1 MLFEHHVVSHQVAGA
16 GEGAFLGSLIGH
28 GLSTARSHDCS
39 SFIRKILSS
48 RVETPQ
54 SGRLNTWLCGKVR
67 LFNLSHPVA

>member
-1 MLFEHHVVSHQVAGA
+1 MGQTIVSSIGLGQIR
-16 GEGAFLGSLIGH
+16 AFLGSLIGH